1 MSAELRMRT
10 VEDAGD
16 ALARPKLGIQ
26 LKLDIQPKP
35 GTAPRF

>member
-1 MSAELRMRT
+1 MSA

-16 ALARPKLGIQ
+16 ALARPKPDIR
-26 LKLDIQPKP
+26 LKLDIQSKLNIQPKP